1 MSGDEILNDPIDFN
15 QLLVENPAATFAVRV
30 AGESMT
36 GAGIFPKDIAIVRRD
51 LTPTNGSIVVAVVGD
66 GFTMKT
72 YRQRNG
78 RTILEAANPAFADID
93 VTGDE
98 TFEIF
103 GLVSAVIRDHRV

>member
-36 GAGIFPKDIAIVRRD
+36 GAGIFPKDIAVVRRD

-78 RTILEAANPAFADID
+78 RTILEAANPAFSDID

-98 TFEIF
+98 TFEIW
-103 GLVSAVIRDHRV
+103 GVVSHSIRFL